1 MSSGYFVAGYF
12 VLESLQVAY
21 NNEEVRTVNEFTLKI
36 AVFAFDS
43 ISDEEASLAALK
55 SQTPVGMKE
64 YTYFDATYVN
74 F

>member
-1 MSSGYFVAGYF
+1 M
-12 VLESLQVAY
+12 
-21 NNEEVRTVNEFTLKI
+21 NEFTLKI